1 MLCGGRL
8 GVKSYTHVVEPGF
21 EISEADLSVLEAD
34 MGRLLRWEPIQYV
47 LGCTEFCG
55 HRFAVGPGVL
65 VPRPET
71 EQLVAEAVRML
82 SSRSETSAPARVLDL
97 CTGSGCIAWSI
108 ALELPGTSVCG
119 VDNSPE
125 ALAVAAAQ
133 FPSSPAPDD
142 IAGPAASPAG
152 LPCRAGS
159 ASGGPGAAMSACR
172 HGAGMPVRRPGG
184 VVVPD
189 FVEADV
195 LEPETLSGLGQF
207 DLVTAN
213 PPYVTL
219 SEKSL
224 MRSNVLDY
232 EPHAALFVSDDDPLV
247 FYRAIARISK
257 VHLAPGGR
265 GIVEINEA
273 LGGQTAALF
282 VSEGYPKTEILKDY
296 FGKSRFI
303 VFSE

>member
-1 MLCGGRL
+1 MLCCERL
-8 GVKSYTHVVEPGF
+8 GVKSYTHIVEPGF
-21 EISEADLSVLEAD
+21 EIPEAGLDTLEAD
-34 MGRLLRWEPIQYV
+34 MERLLRWEPIQYV

-82 SSRSETSAPARVLDL
+82 SSRSEASAPARVLDL
-97 CTGSGCIAWSI
+97 CTGSGCIAWSV

-125 ALAVAAAQ
+125 ALAVAASQ
-133 FPSSPAPDD
+133 FPSFSAQPD
-142 IAGPAASPAG
+142 AAASAAQSAD

-159 ASGGPGAAMSACR
+159 ASGGPDAAMSA
-172 HGAGMPVRRPGG
+172 RRPGG

-195 LEPETLSGLGQF
+195 LAPESLSGLGRF

-213 PPYVTL
+213 PPYVAL
-219 SEKSL
+219 SEKSR

-232 EPHAALFVSDDDPLV
+232 EPHAALFVPDEDPLV
-247 FYRAIARISK
+247 FYRAIARIAK
-257 VHLAPGGR
+257 EHLSPGGR

-273 LGGQTAALF
+273 LGEQTAAAF
-282 VSEGYPKTEILKDY
+282 VAEGYAKTQILADY
-296 FGKSRFI
+296 FGKSRFV

>member
-1 MLCGGRL
+1 MLCCERL
-8 GVKSYTHVVEPGF
+8 GVKSYTHIVEPGF
-21 EISEADLSVLEAD
+21 EISETVLNVLESD
-34 MGRLLRWEPIQYV
+34 MERLLRWEPIQYV
-47 LGCTEFCG
+47 LGCAEFCG

-82 SSRSETSAPARVLDL
+82 SSRCGTSAPARVLDL

-108 ALELPGTSVCG
+108 AMELPGTSVCG

-133 FPSSPAPDD
+133 FPSSPEQQDAVV
-142 IAGPAASPAG
+142 PAAPSAG
-152 LPCRAGS
+152 LSCSAGS
-159 ASGGPGAAMSACR
+159 ASGCP
-172 HGAGMPVRRPGG
+172 GAGMSARRAGG

-195 LEPETLSGLGQF
+195 LAPESLSGLGLF
-207 DLVTAN
+207 DLLTAN
-213 PPYVTL
+213 PPYVAL
-219 SEKSL
+219 SEKSR
-224 MRSNVLDY
+224 MRFNVLDY
-232 EPHAALFVSDDDPLV
+232 EPHAALFVPDDDPLV
-247 FYRAIARISK
+247 FYRAIARIAK
-257 VHLAPGGR
+257 AHLIPGGC

-273 LGGQTAALF
+273 LGEQTAAAF
-282 VSEGYPKTEILKDY
+282 VSEGYAKTKILADY